1 MTLRAVV
8 IDDEPHARGRLR
20 QLLEEHPVVEVV
32 SEGGRGEE
40 AVSAVDALH
49 PDLIFLDIEL
59 PDFDAFEVL
68 RRVKHHPAVI
78 FTTGFNQY
86 AVQAF
91 QAAGTDYLLKPIE
104 PEHLRRA
111 IERVQKMHGTQAAAA
126 DDHFDDRV
134 EALLRSWR
142 IHPAPRPFLE
152 RIAIRLG
159 ERILLIDVK
168 DVTHFYA
175 KEKYVFARTLAGKEY
190 TISQTIAELEEQ
202 LDSNLFVRVHR
213 ATLVNVKQIKEIQ
226 VWFGGKY
233 RLVLADKE
241 GSQVVVSKNMAK
253 RLKSVIPF

>member
-1 MTLRAVV
+1 MTLRSVV

-20 QLLEEHPVVEVV
+20 QLLEEHPAVEVV

-40 AVSAVDALH
+40 AVSAIDGLQ

-111 IERVQKMHGTQAAAA
+111 IERVQKMRGTQAAATDDGFEVDLHRTFVA
-126 DDHFDDRV
+126 DR
-134 EALLRSWR
+134 L
-142 IHPAPRPFLE
+142 
-152 RIAIRLG
+152 AI
-159 ERILLIDVK
+159 DTV
-168 DVTHFYA
+168 
-175 KEKYVFARTLAGKEY
+175 
-190 TISQTIAELEEQ
+190 
-202 LDSNLFVRVHR
+202 
-213 ATLVNVKQIKEIQ
+213 
-226 VWFGGKY
+226 
-233 RLVLADKE
+233 
-241 GSQVVVSKNMAK
+241 
-253 RLKSVIPF
+253 